1 MMKRFVVMAL
11 AMMTVATV
19 LVAQT
24 STGTT
29 KKTAPTKTPAAGA
42 RKATTATAPAA
53 KALPGAPVKG
63 EPTKTESGLEYW
75 DLKVGTGAE
84 AAKGDTVYVHYT
96 GWLTNGKQFD
106 SSLVGAKPTPFSF
119 KIGGGQ
125 VIAGWEEGVAGM
137 KVGGKRKLRIPGNLA
152 YGKQGY
158 PGLIPPNATLIF
170 DVQLVRVRG
179 K

>member
-1 MMKRFVVMAL
+1 MMKRFVVIAL
-11 AMMTVATV
+11 AMMAIAAV

-29 KKTAPTKTPAAGA
+29 TTTPPKKPT
-42 RKATTATAPAA
+42 TTAA
-53 KALPGAPVKG
+53 KPLPGAPVKG
-63 EPTKTESGLEYW
+63 EPTKTASGLEYW
-75 DLKVGTGAE
+75 DLKVGTGPE
-84 AAKGDTVYVHYT
+84 AAKGDTVFVHYT

-106 SSLVGAKPTPFSF
+106 SSIVGVAKPTPFKF
-119 KIGGGQ
+119 TIGGGQ

-158 PGLIPPNATLIF
+158 PGVIPPNATLIF
-170 DVQLVRVRG
+170 DVQLVRIKG
-179 K
+179 KQ